1 MKLEHIVALIIRLF
15 AIVIAIY
22 ALHNGV
28 TDGPYFYQQGWHI
41 TSYAFVSLMLLLVL
55 IAIYLWFF
63 PLTVTNKLLSFQKHS
78 HSEKQPINYEQ
89 FQFVA
94 FTLLGIYLLF
104 NVVSDVIYWATILF
118 ISFRD
123 SNIPIELSLDQKGQI
138 IATVIELIFVL
149 FLLLGTNG
157 IIRLLHKL
165 RYGKHQ

>member
-1 MKLEHIVALIIRLF
+1 MNLKHIVALIVRLF
-15 AIVIAIY
+15 SMVIAIY
-22 ALHNGV
+22 ALQKGV
-28 TDGPYFYQQGWHI
+28 TDAPYFYQQGWHI

-55 IAIYLWFF
+55 IAIYLWLF
-63 PLTVTNKLLSFQKHS
+63 PLTVTNKLLSFQKYS
-78 HSEKQPINYEQ
+78 GTESQSVSYEQ

-138 IATVIELIFVL
+138 VATAIELIFVL
-149 FLLLGTNG
+149 FLLLSTNG
-157 IIRLLHKL
+157 IVKLLHKI
-165 RYGKHQ
+165 RYGKNQ